1 MMYAFARDGGLPASG
16 LLRTVSPTL
25 KTPVA
30 AVWFSATFAV
40 VATLY
45 AEAFSVLAVGCAVFL
60 YISYIMPVAAGVL
73 AEGKT
78 WKHKGP
84 FDLKG
89 LSKPIAVLAVIGGG
103 FLVIV
108 GVQPPNEKV
117 LYVTI
122 AMLIVMGIF
131 WFVFGERNRF
141 KGPPTVKE

>member
-1 MMYAFARDGGLPASG
+1 MW
-16 LLRTVSPTL
+16 V
-25 KTPVA
+25 
-30 AVWFSATFAV
+30 SATLVV

-45 AEAFSVLAVGCAVFL
+45 AEAFSVIVVGYAVFL
-60 YISYIMPVAAGVL
+60 YISYIMPVAAGIL
-73 AEGKT
+73 AEGKI

-108 GVQPPNEKV
+108 GVKPPNEKV

-122 AMLIVMGIF
+122 AMLIVISIF
-131 WFVFGERNRF
+131 WFVFGERNCF
-141 KGPPTVKE
+141 KSPPNVKG